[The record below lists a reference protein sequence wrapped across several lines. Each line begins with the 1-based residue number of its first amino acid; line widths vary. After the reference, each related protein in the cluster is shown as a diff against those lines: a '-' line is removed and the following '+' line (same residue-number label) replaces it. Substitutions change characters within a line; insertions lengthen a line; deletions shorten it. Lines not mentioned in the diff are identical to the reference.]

1 MGLYSRLFARYYDS
15 LMARYEEHV
24 AARKRELL
32 GPLSGTIVEIGPGTG
47 VNLQFVKAGSRWIG
61 IEPNPHMHAAISRR
75 AKAARVETEV
85 RVARAERIDLGDAE
99 ADVVVSTLV
108 LCSVPDVSRTL
119 AEIRRVLKPAGEL
132 RFIEHVAAPAG
143 TGLRLLQSLI
153 KPAWYAL
160 GGGCR
165 IDRDIG
171 SAIEAAG
178 FSEVALDTFRV
189 PRSVVP
195 PWVSPHI
202 MGSARR

>member
-15 LMARYEEHV
+15 LMARYEEHI
-24 AARKRELL
+24 AARKRELFASL
-32 GPLSGTIVEIGPGTG
+32 AGTIVEIGPGTG
-47 VNLQFVKAGSRWIG
+47 ANLQYLKPGARWIG

-75 AKAARVETEV
+75 ARAAGVE
-85 RVARAERIDLGDAE
+85 AELRIAGADGIDVGDAE

-119 AEIRRVLKPAGEL
+119 AEIRRVLKPAGEF
-132 RFIEHVAAPAG
+132 RFIEHVVAPRG
-143 TGLRLLQSLI
+143 TGLRVLQAVI
-153 KPAWYAL
+153 KPAWYVL
-160 GGGCR
+160 GDGCR

-171 SAIEAAG
+171 AAIDAAG
-178 FSEVALDTFRV
+178 FSEVALDDFRV
-189 PRSVVP
+189 PRPPVP